1 MISSV
6 SFGVKNAI
14 AIALLFFG
22 TFLADPEREA
32 RIWVVPGSQVL
43 ISGTSNVNKFTCSYE
58 VPGLEV
64 PVHMVYRE
72 SLDEIHFKN
81 ANLQLESDC
90 FDCGGK
96 AINKDFKELLQTEK
110 HPWIKLRLIY
120 VDPPSPEL
128 KKVGVGMEITIAGI
142 SRTYVTE
149 LDSDQR
155 GDIFVEGTL
164 ALKLTDFGLEPPKK
178 VLGLIKVDDEVLVD
192 LKLRLR
198 EL

>member
-1 MISSV
+1 
-6 SFGVKNAI
+6 
-14 AIALLFFG
+14 
-22 TFLADPEREA
+22 FLADHEREA
-32 RIWVVPGSQVL
+32 RIWVVPGSKVL
-43 ISGTSNVNKFTCSYE
+43 ISGTSDVDKFTCSYE
-58 VPGLEV
+58 VLGLDV

-72 SLDEIHFKN
+72 ILNEIHYNN
-81 ANLQLESDC
+81 ANLRLDSDC
-90 FDCGGK
+90 LVSAGQY
-96 AINKDFKELLQTEK
+96 INKDFNELLQTDK

-142 SRTYVTE
+142 SRTYISE

-178 VLGLIKVDDEVLVD
+178 VLG
-192 LKLRLR
+192 
-198 EL
+198 

>member
-1 MISSV
+1 MLSSV
-6 SFGVKNAI
+6 SFSVKYAI

-22 TFLADPEREA
+22 TSLADPEREA
-32 RIWVVPGSQVL
+32 RIWVAPGSQVV

-81 ANLQLESDC
+81 ANLQLESNL

-96 AINKDFKELLQTEK
+96 AINKDFKELLKTEK
-110 HPWIKLRLIY
+110 HPWIKLRLLY
-120 VDPPSPEL
+120 VDPPSPDT
-128 KKVGVGMEITIAGI
+128 KKVGVGMEITIAGV
-142 SRTYVTE
+142 SRTYATE
-149 LDSDQR
+149 LDSEQR
-155 GDIFVEGTL
+155 GDIFVDGTL
-164 ALKLTDFGLEPPKK
+164 ALNLTDFKLEPPKK
-178 VLGLIKVDDEVLVD
+178 VLGLIKVDDQVMVD
-192 LKLRLR
+192 IKLRLR